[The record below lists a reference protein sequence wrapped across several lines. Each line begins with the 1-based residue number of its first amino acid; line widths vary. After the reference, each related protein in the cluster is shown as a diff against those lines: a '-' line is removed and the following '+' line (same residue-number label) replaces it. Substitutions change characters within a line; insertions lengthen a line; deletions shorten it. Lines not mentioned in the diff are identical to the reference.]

1 MMDRADLERRVDEL
15 AELHSGRAFAD
26 AIKAL
31 AADLNRHEEELLKQI
46 LLERGA
52 NFDKAVMERIDA
64 RSWYQRQWDKAAG
77 LGSDSDSRTAKEP

>member
-1 MMDRADLERRVDEL
+1 LRVDEL
-15 AELHSGRAFAD
+15 AELYSGQAFAN

-31 AADLNRHEEELLKQI
+31 AGDLNSDEEELLKQI

-52 NFDKAVMERIDA
+52 NFDKAVMDRIDA

-77 LGSDSDSRTAKEP
+77 SGGDSDPRTAKKP

>member
-1 MMDRADLERRVDEL
+1 MRVDEL
-15 AELHSGRAFAD
+15 AELYSGQAFAN

-31 AADLNRHEEELLKQI
+31 AGDLNSDEEEQLKQI

-77 LGSDSDSRTAKEP
+77 SGGDSDPRTAKKP